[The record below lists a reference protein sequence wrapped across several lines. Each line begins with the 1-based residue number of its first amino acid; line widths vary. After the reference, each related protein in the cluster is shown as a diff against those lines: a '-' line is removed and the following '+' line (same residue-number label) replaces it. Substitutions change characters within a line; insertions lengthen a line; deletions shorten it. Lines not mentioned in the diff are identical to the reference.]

1 MIKGIESDQIMI
13 FRKDKSFNYEKKCKK
28 KNWKYDCSY
37 AKDLSFPF
45 VVSHSVMS
53 KQAFMT
59 RWTVA
64 RQDPLCME
72 FSRHGYWSEF
82 PFPFSW
88 ALIQP
93 GIKPVS
99 STLQADS
106 LMTWATSE
114 AERNSTFKVKY
125 WKH

>member
-1 MIKGIESDQIMI
+1 MIKGIESDQLMMI
-13 FRKDKSFNYEKKCKK
+13 LGRYKSFSYEKKCK

-64 RQDPLCME
+64 CQDPLCME
-72 FSRHGYWSEF
+72 FPRHGYMETHF
-82 PFPFSW
+82 HFLFW
-88 ALIQP
+88 ALFQP
-93 GIKPVS
+93 G
-99 STLQADS
+99 
-106 LMTWATSE
+106 
-114 AERNSTFKVKY
+114 
-125 WKH
+125 